1 MNAGIFL
8 VTAVH
13 YVATA
18 AEVAIAASAAE
29 KPDTH
34 ALTDRPALD
43 TRTKRIDPP
52 DELMAWNARPI
63 DRKQAFRPCRHP
75 SGRLHTLRRGG
86 GPGRVLVHALV
97 IERGSFFLVHS
108 LELLCRLSQFDLF
121 LCCRLGAFANYRM
134 FCFSELVTQNDGRL
148 NRNWIRSSCRR
159 ISVTQEQLHVL
170 QEYFCML
177 ILGSVTRIGV
187 YD

>member
-29 KPDTH
+29 KPRH
-34 ALTDRPALD
+34 PRADRPPSPGQQNQAH
-43 TRTKRIDPP
+43 RS
-52 DELMAWNARPI
+52 AR
-63 DRKQAFRPCRHP
+63 RAHGLERAANRSETGLRPCRHP

-134 FCFSELVTQNDGRL
+134 FCLSELVTQNDGRL
-148 NRNWIRSSCRR
+148 NRNWIRGSCRR